1 MINNADKNESFINY
15 EKEIKGNE
23 IKIFMF
29 LLFLLFLKKII
40 F

>member
-1 MINNADKNESFINY
+1 MYKDKNESFINY

-23 IKIFMF
+23 IKILIFLFFLFMI
-29 LLFLLFLKKII
+29 KKII